1 MRIVFPTNDK
11 KTIAPK
17 IGLAKGFLIIDTK
30 TNEEIFLLNEKINEI
45 INNKEK
51 LNGECGEHGLGIG
64 QVLPKKLKE
73 LNVDIFVAKSF
84 GEGMIGNLDYFN
96 IKTYATKQRL
106 IKDILEKI
114 KESYENE

>member
-1 MRIVFPTNDK
+1 MKIAFPTNDR

-17 IGLAKGFLIIDTK
+17 IGLAKGFLIIDTV
-30 TNEEIFLLNEKINEI
+30 TYEEIYLENKKLNEI
-45 INNKEK
+45 INNKKK
-51 LNGECGEHGLGIG
+51 LKGDCGEHGLGIG

-114 KESYENE
+114 KENYGC